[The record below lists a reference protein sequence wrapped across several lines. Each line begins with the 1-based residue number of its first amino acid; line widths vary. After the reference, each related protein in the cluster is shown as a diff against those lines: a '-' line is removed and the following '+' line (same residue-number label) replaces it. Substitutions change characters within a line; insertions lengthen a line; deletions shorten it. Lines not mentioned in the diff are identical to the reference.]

1 MNQCL
6 QQLSM
11 HMLHALY
18 KKHERRDI
26 FISQKAI
33 ENQNSHICTYE
44 IKKIHLSEAA
54 RW

>member
-1 MNQCL
+1 MNQRL

-11 HMLHALY
+11 HMAHAIH

-33 ENQNSHICTYE
+33 ENQNSHTRP
-44 IKKIHLSEAA
+44 KKYTSQKLQDGSF
-54 RW
+54 